1 MHNAINWFEIP
12 AADFERAVNFYNTVL
27 GIDIRKG
34 EFMGEPQGFFPGEEM
49 AVRGAIVKSDRL
61 TPSTS
66 GTLIYLN
73 AGTVE
78 GLEGALSRVEANGGT
93 IMMLKT
99 DIGEAGFIGI
109 LQDTEGNCVGLHALR
124 PA

>member
-27 GIDIRKG
+27 GIEIQKD
-34 EFMGEPQGFFPGEEM
+34 EFMGEPQAFFPGDDM

-61 TPSTS
+61 TPSAT

-73 AGTVE
+73 TGTVE
-78 GLEGALSRVEANGGT
+78 GLEQALSRVESSGGKIT
-93 IMMLKT
+93 MPKT
-99 DIGEAGFIGI
+99 DIGEPGFIGI
-109 LQDTEGNCVGLHALR
+109 IQDTESNLVGLHALKQE
-124 PA
+124 